1 MNLPKYSKLECERR
15 WLAQPS
21 VIQDLA
27 DLPYYEIS
35 DLYLKCGRLRL
46 RAMIHSVTHERQ
58 FKLCKKYGQISS
70 HSEPIVNIYLT
81 SDEHSALT
89 SLDGLPIH
97 KHRYKKRIDGID
109 FSIDVFQGALS
120 GLVICEKEAQSEE
133 ELQNVPFPY
142 ADAIEITGDHLYSG
156 GALARLEADDVTMLL
171 AQRFAR

>member
-1 MNLPKYSKLECERR
+1 VDLPKYSKLERERR
-15 WLAQPS
+15 WLVQSS
-21 VIQDLA
+21 VIQELA
-27 DLPYYEIS
+27 GLPYYEIG

-46 RAMIHSVTHERQ
+46 RAMVHSVTQERQ

-81 SDEHSALT
+81 SDEHAALT
-89 SLDGLPIH
+89 SLDGFPVH
-97 KHRYKKRIDGID
+97 KRRYKKRIQDID

-133 ELQNVPFPY
+133 ELQSFPFPY

-171 AQRFAR
+171 AQRFVR